1 MDVYFIL
8 IILIFI
14 YLFFHCKN
22 NYIIISIEG
31 NIGSGKTTLI
41 NLLKDKYK
49 NNKRFIFIEEP
60 IDIWLS
66 ITDKDQFNILNK
78 FYTDKNKYSYLFQNF
93 AFITRNIILKSKTKN
108 LFSFRKKYIISERSI
123 DADKN
128 IFCKMLYDDNSI
140 EDIEYKIYNYW
151 YDHLFPELRINK
163 IIYLKT
169 NPNISFKR
177 IKNRNRVEEKDIEY
191 QYINKLHE
199 YHENWI
205 NTYNKNKICIL
216 NGDLELKDINY
227 NLKKISNFLKII

>member
-1 MDVYFIL
+1 MLTIYL
-8 IILIFI
+8 IIIIFI

-60 IDIWLS
+60 INIWLS
-66 ITDKDQFNILNK
+66 ITDKDQQNVLNK
-78 FYTDKNKYSYLFQNF
+78 FYHDKNKYSYLFQNF

-108 LFSFRKKYIISERSI
+108 IFCFRKKYIISERSI
-123 DADKN
+123 NADKY
-128 IFCKMLYDDNSI
+128 IFCKMLYEDKLI

-151 YDHLFPELRINK
+151 YDYLFPEFKINK

-169 NPNISFKR
+169 NPNISFER
-177 IKNRNRVEEKDIEY
+177 IKLRNRIEEKDIEF

-205 NTYNKNKICIL
+205 NEYDKDKICIL
-216 NGDLELKDINY
+216 NGDLNLNNINY
-227 NLKKISNFLKII
+227 NLNLINNFFKSI